1 MASPFAPAKSRAES
15 RNADKMDPY
24 KVKAAFLYN
33 FFNYTTWPDPEN
45 EKKPEPLE
53 LWVIGNDPFGS
64 ILDATFKK
72 KEIGGR
78 SINIERFE
86 EAPEKLTADMI
97 FAGGME
103 QHELTALI
111 AACADLPMLLIGDT
125 DGFAEAGGSCNLS
138 IKDSSIA
145 IEVNTEVVKAAG
157 LSISSDLLKL
167 SKIVKTKKGKKSS
180 KLEEAEKGK

>member
-1 MASPFAPAKSRAES
+1 MEPTGEATETRTKSR
-15 RNADKMDPY
+15 NTDKMDPY

-45 EKKPEPLE
+45 KKKPEPLE
-53 LWVIGNDPFGS
+53 LWVIGDDPFGS
-64 ILDATFKK
+64 ILDATFKD
-72 KEIGGR
+72 KEIGKR
-78 SINIERFE
+78 SIKIERFD
-86 EAPEKLTADMI
+86 EAPDELTADMI
-97 FAGGME
+97 FVGGME
-103 QHELTALI
+103 ERELDALI
-111 AACADLPMLLIGDT
+111 KACEGLPLLLIGDS

-167 SKIVKTKKGKKSS
+167 SKIVKTKKVKKTE
-180 KLEEAEKGK
+180 KLKKGMKGK